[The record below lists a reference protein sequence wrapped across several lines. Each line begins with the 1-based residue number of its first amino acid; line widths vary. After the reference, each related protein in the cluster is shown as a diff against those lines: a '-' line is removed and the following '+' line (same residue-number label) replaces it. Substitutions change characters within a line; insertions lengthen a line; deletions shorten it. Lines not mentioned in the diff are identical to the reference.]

1 MSPVPDQDP
10 GSRALTPDE
19 TQRRR
24 KRSIAIALV
33 LGALVAIFY
42 VLTIAKLGPQI
53 MNRPL

>member
-1 MSPVPDQDP
+1 MNAMPDLPKGPHQ
-10 GSRALTPDE
+10 LTPAE
-19 TQRRR
+19 TERRR

-42 VLTIAKLGPQI
+42 VLTIAKFGPQI

>member
-1 MSPVPDQDP
+1 MSTAPDRGKAP
-10 GSRALTPDE
+10 PALTPE
-19 TQRRR
+19 EAQRRR